1 MPGIIQLQGR
11 SHGLKKPGDISLDYR
26 SGKDMP
32 LRDALKLMQ
41 TELNQLAQKTQLTEP
56 ECAES
61 LKHISAWLSKITS
74 KAR

>member
-1 MPGIIQLQGR
+1 MSGVIQLQGR
-11 SHGLKKPGDISLDYR
+11 SHALKKPGDISLDYR

-41 TELNQLAQKTQLTEP
+41 TELNQLAEKTQSREP

-61 LKHISAWLSKITS
+61 LKN
-74 KAR
+74 